1 MRINSSRTTVSFD
14 RKAYLCGIQY
24 NFMILDWFKRLIK
37 NKSINQSDQSITE
50 SINQSQINQ
59 SITQSGAEA
68 DIRLQKDALELGLA
82 AGYAGHSLKSIE
94 GSLERLESMTLTKQW
109 AEAYLLPLLKSI
121 DDNEQKRF
129 ETLLSV
135 LTHLRDASYK
145 MPKDVQL
152 ALEKPIIDI
161 EKEVSKSPK
170 LTPQTQKLFSL
181 LKEVGEISYSDLYKR
196 MGMESEDGLRGFLS
210 VVEQKTGIIE
220 RFEKEGSRKKWV
232 RFKKTQNQ
240 PFNQSQINQSDMF
253 SMFNEQNQTNEQTD
267 KQKDA

>member
-1 MRINSSRTTVSFD
+1 MVF
-14 RKAYLCGIQY
+14 
-24 NFMILDWFKRLIK
+24 DWFKRLIQK
-37 NKSINQSDQSITE
+37 KLINQSDE
-50 SINQSQINQ
+50 SINQSLINQ
-59 SITQSGAEA
+59 SITQSGVEA

-135 LTHLRDASYK
+135 LNHLRDASYK
-145 MPKDVQL
+145 MPRDVQL
-152 ALEKPIIDI
+152 ALEKPIHEI

-170 LTPQTQKLFSL
+170 LTPQTQKLFSI

-196 MGMESEDGLRGFLS
+196 MGMESEDGLRGFIS
-210 VVEQKTGIIE
+210 VVNKKFPDKID
-220 RFEKEGSRKKWV
+220 RFEKEGRKKWV
-232 RFKKTQNQ
+232 RLKRVQNDSISTQ
-240 PFNQSQINQSDMF
+240 SLNQSDMF
-253 SMFNEQNQTNEQTD
+253 NMFNE
-267 KQKDA
+267 